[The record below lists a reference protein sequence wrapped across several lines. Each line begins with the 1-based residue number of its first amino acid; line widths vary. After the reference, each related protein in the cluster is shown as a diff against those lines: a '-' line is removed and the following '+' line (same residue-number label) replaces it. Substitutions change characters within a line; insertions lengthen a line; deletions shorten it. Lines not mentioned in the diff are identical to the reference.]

1 MDSIDDLLAGLLERP
16 DVAWREGLDELCRE
30 HPEQASELR
39 RRFAHLERL
48 GITAPTAAP
57 AAADAIPE
65 RFGNYRL
72 VRQLGSGGM
81 GIVWLAI
88 DESLQ
93 REVALK
99 MIRPERMWFDNA
111 HERFRR
117 EVGAVARLRHPGCVQ
132 ILQVGEVGDVPFFA
146 MEHIP
151 GASCDQVVKM
161 LRETGLPPARLG
173 GRDLA
178 ATLRARNSTVDSG
191 ASELFAG
198 SWTEVAVR
206 IALAA
211 AEALA
216 HAHARRVVHRDLK
229 LGNLMLTPE
238 GRVVIIDF
246 GLALAEGSSP
256 LTRQGALLGSVP
268 YMAPEQLRGEAEA
281 IGEATDVY
289 ALGVCLHELL
299 ALAPAFAAS
308 NEQRL
313 RGDILAGARASLRQH
328 NPEVGGDLEVVVAR
342 ATHLDRERRYPSAS
356 HLAADL
362 AAVLQDR
369 PIQARRDALGMRVLR
384 WARQHRAIATALAL
398 LLLGALV
405 LPTAISLAIASQR
418 DQALIAR
425 QAARQRAHAAN
436 VAAASA
442 ALLAGNGEE
451 ARLRL
456 EACPEDLRAFEWQ
469 HLQLALDESLLQIDT
484 GSEPITALAAAAD
497 GSLVAA
503 GCKDGRV
510 ALCDISRGIRLVTFA
525 ATDQSIEA
533 IGFAADSSELFVVD
547 ERQTLRVFAVATREL
562 LRERPI
568 RQSNERLLLPIPVDR
583 ILCDR
588 GAAQMCVLDAHSF
601 AAGPVVSLAI
611 DAWPKR
617 RYLLGGDEIA
627 ALGQGGIELWQL
639 DGSRRANLPVDGSH
653 ELRGASP
660 GLQHFAVVGP
670 HLIEVWRRDG
680 ERLAT
685 IDRRGRNPLSALFLD
700 GNRWVA
706 LPCLSGEVLA
716 IELATGSQS
725 TLLGPRGGITAAAA
739 LGHAAS
745 FVTGDAEGKVRR
757 WDCRVK
763 NSEQEFPLH
772 GFGRGIGVS
781 GQGHL
786 LTGTADAVLRA
797 TDVATGMPV
806 WTVGH
811 GHWVNAIAVLPGKD
825 TVVSALQAWLRFHGE
840 RDGRDLG
847 SMPIPDHGMIA
858 RLVMLPER
866 SLLACASRTG
876 DTALIDVEQRSVKA
890 NTRAHDGWVTGLWWD
905 AKRQRLW
912 SCGVDGK
919 LQYID
924 PDRPDTPT
932 VIARID
938 GEFLSLDGDESHIYT
953 SEATHGGAGRLCER
967 DIASGAELRHCA
979 VADAATVVRRLGAE
993 RLVSGSRR
1001 GHITFWDRQALVPVL
1016 DLQRFPDE
1024 VLNLVVSP
1032 DAAWVAAIA
1041 VNGPPLVLRASADKG
1056 NTTGSVDSRVRL
1068 AHLTARAVAAMTP
1081 SWRPWAERVLRADP
1095 TLSPADANVIE
1106 VLLPPANRWSI
1117 AWSGRQLFGDSVP
1130 VEQRERHR
1138 VLFECLREAIT
1149 ADIDHHGDAT
1159 RIAYALGALRMGEPA
1174 VALRV
1179 LADVHVDPTQGPEDT
1194 SGDFLPDLCF
1204 ARGMAHCQLGDRDA
1218 AGRQHAELAA
1228 LVAGKFANEERARF
1242 FLRELS
1248 ESLQR

>member
-48 GITAPTAAP
+48 GITAPAAAP
-57 AAADAIPE
+57 AAADAMPE

-178 ATLRARNSTVDSG
+178 AALRARNSTVDSG

-256 LTRQGALLGSVP
+256 LTRQGTLLGSVP
-268 YMAPEQLRGEAEA
+268 YMAPEQLRGEADA
-281 IGEATDVY
+281 IGEGTDVY
-289 ALGVCLHELL
+289 ALGICLHELL

-308 NEQRL
+308 SEQRL
-313 RGDILAGARASLRQH
+313 RGDILAGARASLRRH

-469 HLQLALDESLLQIDT
+469 HLRLALDESLLQIDT
-484 GSEPITALAAAAD
+484 GPEPITALAAAAD

-510 ALCDISRGIRLVTFA
+510 ALCDISRGIRLATFA

-533 IGFAADSSELFVVD
+533 IGFAPDSSELFVVD
-547 ERQTLRVFAVATREL
+547 ARQTLRVFAVATREL

-617 RYLLGGDEIA
+617 RYLLGGDELA
-627 ALGQGGIELWQL
+627 ALSQGGIELWHL

-716 IELATGSQS
+716 LELATGSQS
-725 TLLGPRGGITAAAA
+725 TLLGPRGGHHGGSGPRPRHLVRDRGCRGQGPTLGLPREEQRAGVPTPWLRSGYRGFRARAPPHRHCRRGAARHRRGHRHAGVDRRTRT
-739 LGHAAS
+739 LGEHH
-745 FVTGDAEGKVRR
+745 
-757 WDCRVK
+757 CRVA
-763 NSEQEFPLH
+763 PA
-772 GFGRGIGVS
+772 R
-781 GQGHL
+781 
-786 LTGTADAVLRA
+786 
-797 TDVATGMPV
+797 
-806 WTVGH
+806 
-811 GHWVNAIAVLPGKD
+811 D
-825 TVVSALQAWLRFHGE
+825 TVVSTLQAWLRFHGE

-890 NTRAHDGWVTGLWWD
+890 NTRAHDGWVTDLWWD

-924 PDRPDTPT
+924 PRIAPTRPRSSRGSKASSCRSTAMNATSTPAKRPT
-932 VIARID
+932 AAPGACVSATSPRVRSFVTARSRMPPPSSD
-938 GEFLSLDGDESHIYT
+938 GSAPNAWS
-953 SEATHGGAGRLCER
+953 AA
-967 DIASGAELRHCA
+967 ASGVTSRSGIGRHWSPCSTCS
-979 VADAATVVRRLGAE
+979 D
-993 RLVSGSRR
+993 SRTR
-1001 GHITFWDRQALVPVL
+1001 YSISSSARCP
-1016 DLQRFPDE
+1016 P
-1024 VLNLVVSP
+1024 
-1032 DAAWVAAIA
+1032 WVAAIA
-1041 VNGPPLVLRASADKG
+1041 VNGPPLVLRASAHQG

-1095 TLSPADANVIE
+1095 TLSPADANGIE

-1117 AWSGRQLFGDSVP
+1117 AWSGRQLFGYPVP
-1130 VEQRERHR
+1130 MEQRERHR
-1138 VLFECLREAIT
+1138 VLFECLPRGDHRRHRSPWRCNPHRLRPRGPAHGANRRWHCTSLPTCTSIPPKARQTRAATSCLTSASRAAWRT
-1149 ADIDHHGDAT
+1149 ANSGIGTPPDGST
-1159 RIAYALGALRMGEPA
+1159 RNSRRWWPA
-1174 VALRV
+1174 SS
-1179 LADVHVDPTQGPEDT
+1179 PTK
-1194 SGDFLPDLCF
+1194 S
-1204 ARGMAHCQLGDRDA
+1204 ARASSCG
-1218 AGRQHAELAA
+1218 
-1228 LVAGKFANEERARF
+1228 N
-1242 FLRELS
+1242 
-1248 ESLQR
+1248 